1 MKYELLHLKQFFP
14 NLGTQSG
21 DPLVKVYLPDNLT
34 EMGRGDER
42 RPCLIVCPGGAYEF
56 CSQREAEP
64 IAFHFLPEGFNVFVL
79 LYSVAPHHYPAQQ
92 CEAAALIELI
102 NQNAD
107 IWHCDTGR
115 IVLMGFSAG
124 GHLAAQ
130 YATSYDS
137 STIRTVIPNSKP
149 VQATVL
155 GYPVITADPKWTH
168 QISMTALTGKAHC
181 SSEDLYL
188 FSCEK
193 HVRADTPPTFL
204 WHTAEDECVPVM
216 NSLLYSQA
224 LAANHVPFELH
235 VFPQGEH
242 GLSTSDRQ
250 TIHNAGEEHQ
260 YDHIWLDCVKSW
272 LNVTLKR

>member
-34 EMGRGDER
+34 EMGRGGER

-124 GHLAAQ
+124 GHLAA
-130 YATSYDS
+130 A
-137 STIRTVIPNSKP
+137 
-149 VQATVL
+149 
-155 GYPVITADPKWTH
+155 AD
-168 QISMTALTGKAHC
+168 AL
-181 SSEDLYL
+181 
-188 FSCEK
+188 
-193 HVRADTPPTFL
+193 R
-204 WHTAEDECVPVM
+204 DEM
-216 NSLLYSQA
+216 L
-224 LAANHVPFELH
+224 PFMGIL
-235 VFPQGEH
+235 
-242 GLSTSDRQ
+242 
-250 TIHNAGEEHQ
+250 
-260 YDHIWLDCVKSW
+260 
-272 LNVTLKR
+272 TLKSQRSETRRLMPSPSLPMTMAAALLRSAL

>member
-1 MKYELLHLKQFFP
+1 M
-14 NLGTQSG
+14 
-21 DPLVKVYLPDNLT
+21 
-34 EMGRGDER
+34 
-42 RPCLIVCPGGAYEF
+42 
-56 CSQREAEP
+56 SQREAEP

-250 TIHNAGEEHQ
+250 TIHNAGEVHQ

>member
-1 MKYELLHLKQFFP
+1 M
-14 NLGTQSG
+14 QSAG
-21 DPLVKVYLPDNLT
+21 GRADRISLPA
-34 EMGRGDER
+34 GRIQR
-42 RPCLIVCPGGAYEF
+42 VCPVVLCCTASLSGTTVRGG
-56 CSQREAEP
+56 RP
-64 IAFHFLPEGFNVFVL
+64 DRT
-79 LYSVAPHHYPAQQ
+79 
-92 CEAAALIELI
+92 I

-124 GHLAAQ
+124 GHLTAQ

-181 SSEDLYL
+181 SPEDLYL

-216 NSLLYSQA
+216 NSLLYAQA

-250 TIHNAGEEHQ
+250 TIHNAGEVHQ

-272 LNVTLKR
+272 LNITLKR

>member
-42 RPCLIVCPGGAYEF
+42 HPCLIVCPGGAYEF

-92 CEAAALIELI
+92 CEVAALIELI

-137 STIRTVIPNSKP
+137 SAIRAVIPNSKP

-155 GYPVITADPKWTH
+155 GYPVLR
-168 QISMTALTGKAHC
+168 QIRNGRTRS
-181 SSEDLYL
+181 
-188 FSCEK
+188 
-193 HVRADTPPTFL
+193 V
-204 WHTAEDECVPVM
+204 
-216 NSLLYSQA
+216 
-224 LAANHVPFELH
+224 
-235 VFPQGEH
+235 
-242 GLSTSDRQ
+242 
-250 TIHNAGEEHQ
+250 
-260 YDHIWLDCVKSW
+260 
-272 LNVTLKR
+272 

>member
-34 EMGRGDER
+34 EMGRGGER

-130 YATSYDS
+130 YYWNNLYRKRGDTARYRLD
-137 STIRTVIPNSKP
+137 IPDAWALEIIPYAELSMLKSISKE
-149 VQATVL
+149 
-155 GYPVITADPKWTH
+155 G
-168 QISMTALTGKAHC
+168 
-181 SSEDLYL
+181 
-188 FSCEK
+188 
-193 HVRADTPPTFL
+193 
-204 WHTAEDECVPVM
+204 
-216 NSLLYSQA
+216 
-224 LAANHVPFELH
+224 
-235 VFPQGEH
+235 
-242 GLSTSDRQ
+242 
-250 TIHNAGEEHQ
+250 
-260 YDHIWLDCVKSW
+260 
-272 LNVTLKR
+272 